1 MIGSGAMSGLGAG
14 QSLTNGL
21 VVDPAAYQGLSRL
34 ARDSGTEGLEAAA
47 RAFESLLI
55 GQMLKQMRS
64 TAFGGGLFDSAQT
77 QLYQDLYDQ
86 QIAAALSEGEGLGI
100 RKALLRQLAPE
111 LTEEGRAGRDPATLA
126 VPERNPLLK
135 SFKQRQV
142 EAAVESA
149 DAKPASALPGQPQST
164 ASGSAVTSGASGT
177 AGLAV
182 TGSRQ
187 GRWPPRNAEEF
198 VAYLKP
204 YAEQAAEI
212 LGMDTSVLLA
222 QSALETGW
230 GRHIPRRADGR
241 SSFNLFGIKADR
253 SWTGDSVGVGTLE
266 YRNGVAQREQAR
278 FRAYETP
285 AESFVDYVAFL
296 NRNPRYGDA
305 LKSRTGEEFI
315 RGLQKA
321 GYATDPRYA
330 NKVLGIRDRVLA
342 ISAAVDVQSTPQTK
356 SDTQVSA
363 APADNPA
370 KG

>member
-1 MIGSGAMSGLGAG
+1 MLPTGAASSLGLGSS
-14 QSLTNGL
+14 QSLTGGL
-21 VVDPAAYQGLSRL
+21 VADPNAYQGLSRL
-34 ARDSGTEGLEAAA
+34 ARDGGSEGLEAAA

-64 TAFGGGLFDSAQT
+64 STFGGGLLDSAQT

-86 QIAAALSEGEGLGI
+86 QIATVLSEGDGLGL

-111 LTEEGRAGRDPATLA
+111 LSGEGLAERDQATLT

-135 SFKQRQV
+135 SFKRRQV
-142 EAAVESA
+142 EAAVEKADSKPFRTVSGQSQSA
-149 DAKPASALPGQPQST
+149 ATSAAS
-164 ASGSAVTSGASGT
+164 
-177 AGLAV
+177 
-182 TGSRQ
+182 TGSVAVISGQ

-253 SWTGDSVGVGTLE
+253 SWAGDSVGVGTLE

-285 AESFVDYVAFL
+285 ADSFVDYVAFL
-296 NRNPRYGDA
+296 NRNPRYGEA

-330 NKVLGIRDRVLA
+330 DKILGIRDRVLA
-342 ISAAVDVQSTPQTK
+342 ISAAVEPRSAPQTQ
-356 SDTQVSA
+356 SETQVSA
-363 APADNPA
+363 AQVDTPA

>member
-1 MIGSGAMSGLGAG
+1 MTG
-14 QSLTNGL
+14 GL
-21 VVDPAAYQGLSRL
+21 VSDPNTYQGLSRV
-34 ARDSGTEGLEAAA
+34 AREGGAEGLEAAA
-47 RAFESLLI
+47 RAFESLLV

-64 TAFGGGLFDSAQT
+64 TTLGGGLLDSAQS

-86 QIAAALSEGEGLGI
+86 QIATVLSEGDGLGI

-111 LTEEGRAGRDPATLA
+111 LSGEGRAERDPATLA

-135 SFKQRQV
+135 NFKRRQV
-142 EAAVESA
+142 EAAVE
-149 DAKPASALPGQPQST
+149 AKPASAVTNPPETPTST
-164 ASGSAVTSGASGT
+164 ATTSATGAGRSVVVDG
-177 AGLAV
+177 
-182 TGSRQ
+182 Q
-187 GRWPPRNAEEF
+187 GCWPPRNAEEF

-230 GRHIPRRADGR
+230 GKHIPRRADGR

-253 SWTGDSVGVGTLE
+253 SWQGDSVGVGTLE

-285 AESFVDYVAFL
+285 ADSFVDYVAFL
-296 NRNPRYGDA
+296 KRNPRYGEA
-305 LKSRTGEEFI
+305 LDSRTGEDFI

-330 NKVLGIRDRVLA
+330 NKILGIRDRVLA
-342 ISAAVDVQSTPQTK
+342 IGTAIESPATPQTK
-356 SDTQVSA
+356 SETQVSA
-363 APADNPA
+363 AQADTPP

>member
-1 MIGSGAMSGLGAG
+1 MISHGVMSGQTSS
-14 QSLTNGL
+14 QSLNNGL
-21 VVDPAAYQGLSRL
+21 VVDPSAYQGLSRL
-34 ARDSGTEGLEAAA
+34 ARDGGNEGLEAAA

-55 GQMLKQMRS
+55 GQMLKQMR
-64 TAFGGGLFDSAQT
+64 TTLFGGGLFDSAQT

-86 QIAAALSEGEGLGI
+86 QIAAALSQGEGMGF

-111 LTEEGRAGRDPATLA
+111 LTEDVRAERDPAGLT

-142 EAAVESA
+142 EAATENA
-149 DAKPASALPGQPQST
+149 DPKPV
-164 ASGSAVTSGASGT
+164 SAVSGQSQPAAPSAARNAPTTVSSG
-177 AGLAV
+177 
-182 TGSRQ
+182 Q

-204 YAEQAAEI
+204 YAEQAAET

-278 FRAYETP
+278 FRAYDTP
-285 AESFVDYVAFL
+285 ADSFVDYVAFL
-296 NRNPRYGDA
+296 NRNPRYGEA

-330 NKVLGIRDRVLA
+330 NKILGIRDRVLTIGAA
-342 ISAAVDVQSTPQTK
+342 IESQAAAQTK
-356 SDTQVSA
+356 SETQVSA
-363 APADNPA
+363 AQADTPA

>member
-1 MIGSGAMSGLGAG
+1 MIGSGAMSGLGSS

-21 VVDPAAYQGLSRL
+21 VVDPAAYQGLSRM
-34 ARDSGTEGLEAAA
+34 ARDNGAEGLEAAA
-47 RAFESLLI
+47 RAFESLLV

-64 TAFGGGLFDSAQT
+64 TVFGGGIFDSAQT

-86 QIAAALSEGEGLGI
+86 QIAASLSEGEGLGI

-111 LTEEGRAGRDPATLA
+111 LTDEGRAEHDPATLT

-142 EAAVESA
+142 EAAVEKADSKPFRTVSGQSQSA
-149 DAKPASALPGQPQST
+149 ATSAAST
-164 ASGSAVTSGASGT
+164 GSAAVISG
-177 AGLAV
+177 
-182 TGSRQ
+182 Q

-253 SWTGDSVGVGTLE
+253 SWAGDSVGVGTLE

-285 AESFVDYVAFL
+285 ADSFVDYVAFL
-296 NRNPRYGDA
+296 NRNPRYGEA

-330 NKVLGIRDRVLA
+330 NKILGIRDRVLA
-342 ISAAVDVQSTPQTK
+342 ISAAVESQAAAQTQNE
-356 SDTQVSA
+356 TQVSS
-363 APADNPA
+363 APADSPA

>member
-1 MIGSGAMSGLGAG
+1 MIGSGVMSGLGTG
-14 QSLTNGL
+14 QSPTTGL
-21 VVDPAAYQGLSRL
+21 VVDPSSYQGLSRL
-34 ARDSGTEGLEAAA
+34 ARDGGHEGLEAAA

-55 GQMLKQMRS
+55 GQMLKQMR
-64 TAFGGGLFDSAQT
+64 TTLFGGGLLDSAQT

-86 QIAAALSEGEGLGI
+86 QIAASLSEGEGMGF

-111 LTEEGRAGRDPATLA
+111 LTEEGRGERDPADLT
-126 VPERNPLLK
+126 VPERNPQLK
-135 SFKQRQV
+135 SFKQHQV
-142 EAAVESA
+142 EAAVEKA
-149 DAKPASALPGQPQST
+149 DVKPVGTVSGQSQPAAASAAT
-164 ASGSAVTSGASGT
+164 TGSATMISG
-177 AGLAV
+177 
-182 TGSRQ
+182 Q

-253 SWTGDSVGVGTLE
+253 SWKGDSVGVGTLE

-285 AESFVDYVAFL
+285 ADSFVDYVAFL
-296 NRNPRYGDA
+296 NRNPRYGEA

-330 NKVLGIRDRVLA
+330 NKILGIRDRVLA
-342 ISAAVDVQSTPQTK
+342 ISAAVESQAAAQTQNE
-356 SDTQVSA
+356 TQVSSA
-363 APADNPA
+363 QADNPA